1 MFIKML
7 LSRIIK
13 NRIDK
18 QNKVKSDNRNDDI
31 FIKCVF
37 ASIINKRLE
46 NFITNNYKSM
56 IAE

>member
-18 QNKVKSDNRNDDI
+18 QNKVKSYNRYDDI